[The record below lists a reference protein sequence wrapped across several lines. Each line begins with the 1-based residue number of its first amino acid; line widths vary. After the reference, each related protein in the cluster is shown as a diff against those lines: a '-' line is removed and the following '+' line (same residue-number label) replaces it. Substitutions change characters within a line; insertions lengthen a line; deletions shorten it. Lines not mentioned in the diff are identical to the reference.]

1 MNNLLGNMPPVVKN
15 LLILNVIMFIITV
28 IGEQQGIR
36 MTYLLGGYVFGS
48 PFFEPYQMV
57 THFFMH
63 GGMFHIFFNMW
74 IFLMLGAYLENIW
87 GPKRFFIFYVF
98 CAFGSVL
105 EQVWG
110 PKRFFIFYVATALG
124 AFVFHQLVG
133 YIEFKQIENEIIAAG
148 YDIFEINKRI
158 SDLHVQGMIFTEPL
172 LRDYQISIGVPVV
185 GASGAVYGLLAAFAY
200 LFPNTQLMLL
210 FPPIPVK
217 AKWLVLFLVGI
228 ALYNSIQSQP
238 GDNIA
243 HLAHL
248 GGALVGFIIV
258 LIWKQDKK
266 NFY

>member
-1 MNNLLGNMPPVVKN
+1 MPPVVKN
-15 LLILNVIMFIITV
+15 LLILNVIMFIVTV

-63 GGMFHIFFNMW
+63 GGMFHIFFNMFALV
-74 IFLMLGAYLENIW
+74 I
-87 GPKRFFIFYVF
+87 
-98 CAFGSVL
+98 FGSVL

-110 PKRFFIFYVATALG
+110 PKRFFIFYIATALG
-124 AFVFHQLVG
+124 AFIFHQVVG
-133 YIEFKQIENEIIAAG
+133 YMEFKQIESALIADG
-148 YDIFEINKRI
+148 YDMFEVNKRI
-158 SDLHVQGMIFTEPL
+158 SELHVQGMIFTEPL
-172 LRDYQISIGVPVV
+172 LRDYQIAIGVPVV

-228 ALYNSIQSQP
+228 ALFNSVRSQP

-248 GGALVGFIIV
+248 GGAVVGFIIV
-258 LIWKQDKK
+258 LIWQRDKK